1 MYGSGM
7 EYLMD
12 ITAFHNKTEMFG
24 IIQNKTI
31 GMTHS
36 MHLQYK
42 KILKLI
48 LKSCI
53 LGQLHF
59 HSALLP
65 CHRSTVH

>member
-42 KILKLI
+42 KNSQTNTEVMYFRPITF
-48 LKSCI
+48 SQCT
-53 LGQLHF
+53 
-59 HSALLP
+59 STLP
-65 CHRSTVH
+65 